1 LTATVGCLIGV
12 VFAAPSTA
20 LAETPTP
27 AASWNDE
34 MLAMTTFALEKLNVG
49 ALVAAGALAKTNRHS
64 CP

>member
-1 LTATVGCLIGV
+1 
-12 VFAAPSTA
+12 
-20 LAETPTP
+20 
-27 AASWNDE
+27 